1 MTAYVVLLR
10 GVNLGPYR
18 RVSAADLRGAAQDAG
33 LADVR
38 TLLTSGN
45 LVVTTGTS
53 GAGSAEEVARLVQN
67 GLSTRLG
74 IDVPAV
80 ALTTSRLADI
90 VRANPAAGCV
100 WHRRA
105 PRGGCGRRRPGAVPV
120 RVSRGHLGPGGVP
133 GPHRAGGR
141 HRPLVRPLGRL
152 EA

>member
-1 MTAYVVLLR
+1 MRPMTAYVVLLR
-10 GVNLGPYR
+10 GVNLGPHR

-45 LVVTTGTS
+45 LVVTTGTR
-53 GAGSAEEVARLVQN
+53 SAEEVARLVHD

-90 VRANPAAGCV
+90 VRANPFTAAA
-100 WHRRA
+100 R
-105 PRGGCGRRRPGAVPV
+105 
-120 RVSRGHLGPGGVP
+120 
-133 GPHRAGGR
+133 
-141 HRPLVRPLGRL
+141 
-152 EA
+152 